1 MRRAGCVQHKDDLWW
16 YWEHVDPEGTGKVS
30 AAVWRHGMASAL
42 QLDLPWFNLQKNL
55 VQCDSD
61 GNIDYREFLNRCKPR
76 MDDGDVPFEAG

>member
-1 MRRAGCVQHKDDLWW
+1 
-16 YWEHVDPEGTGKVS
+16 
-30 AAVWRHGMASAL
+30 MASAL

-61 GNIDYREFLNRCKPR
+61 GNVDYREFLNRCKPR